1 MQIKHFLKISAF
13 VVATTLLT
21 TSCAYR
27 APLTQ
32 GNYVEQDL
40 VNQLAVGMTK
50 EQVRYLLGTPMV
62 IDPYDSTRW
71 YYVHFSRVGWE
82 DPKVQ
87 NLVLLFNGD
96 SLVDMSGDFPKPT
109 TFDSGTGVQNPAASP
124 DFELPKN

>member
-1 MQIKHFLKISAF
+1 MKIKKII
-13 VVATTLLT
+13 TTLAFATVVPTLVC
-21 TSCAYR
+21 SCAYR
-27 APLTQ
+27 QDLNQ

-71 YYVHFSRVGWE
+71 YYVHFSRIGWN
-82 DPKVQ
+82 DPTVQ
-87 NLVLLFNGD
+87 TLVLLFNGD

-109 TFDSGTGVQNPAASP
+109 TFDSGTGVQKPAASP